1 MKRINIIY
9 GGLQYSIGDRE
20 LSAIEAEI
28 DEAIT
33 SNEPR
38 WLDVNFGEGSLRK
51 TRLLITRGIDI
62 ALIGIDPDESV
73 GDAPAGQYTND
84 GSGPAVPEDHQG

>member
-1 MKRINIIY
+1 MKRVNIIY
-9 GGLQYSIGDRE
+9 AGLQYSIGDRE

-28 DEAIT
+28 EDAIT

-51 TRLLITRGIDI
+51 TRLLITTGIGI
-62 ALIGIDPDESV
+62 ALIGIDPDESAS
-73 GDAPAGQYTND
+73 DYAD
-84 GSGPAVPEDHQG
+84 DVPRPTVHDDHTG